1 MGRTK
6 KVIADTISKELDL
19 PLATGRQFLQR
30 VLDLITDD
38 IVYTGRIELR
48 DFGVFTTA
56 VIPAHT
62 TTHPSTG
69 KPVKIPR
76 RKLARFRASAR
87 LKKRLNPKGRIT
99 P

>member
-19 PLATGRQFLQR
+19 PLTTGRQFLQR
-30 VLDLITDD
+30 VLDLISDD

-62 TTHPSTG
+62 TIHPATG
-69 KPVKIPR
+69 KPVKIPKKKIVR
-76 RKLARFRASAR
+76 IRASAK
-87 LKKRLNPKGRIT
+87 LKKRLNPVRRST
-99 P
+99 R

>member
-19 PLATGRQFLQR
+19 PLVTGRKFLQR
-30 VLDLITDD
+30 VLDLISDD

-48 DFGVFTTA
+48 EFGVFTTA
-56 VIPAHT
+56 TVPAHT
-62 TTHPSTG
+62 TTHPVTG
-69 KPVKIPR
+69 APVQVR
-76 RKLARFRASAR
+76 ERKRARFRESAK
-87 LKKRLNPKGRIT
+87 LKSRLNPPKPAT

>member
-30 VLDLITDD
+30 VLDLVSDD
-38 IVYTGRIELR
+38 IVYTGRVELR

-56 VIPAHT
+56 VIPVHT
-62 TTHPSTG
+62 TIHPSTG
-69 KPVKIPR
+69 KPVKIPK

-87 LKKRLNPKGRIT
+87 LKKRLNPVRRST
-99 P
+99 R

>member
-1 MGRTK
+1 MGKTK

-30 VLDLITDD
+30 VLDLICDD

-56 VIPAHT
+56 VIAAHT
-62 TTHPSTG
+62 TTHPGTG

-76 RKLARFRASAR
+76 RKLVRFRASAK